1 MAKIKVDP
9 EKCKGCNFCVNV
21 CSFKVISPS
30 GKMNKKGLE
39 YVAVV
44 SADNCK
50 GCGLCAMM
58 CPDCCIEL
66 TED

>member
-1 MAKIKVDP
+1 MARIKVDA
-9 EKCKGCNFCVNV
+9 EKCKGCLFCVNV
-21 CSFKVISPS
+21 CSFKVLAHS
-30 GKMNKKGLE
+30 GRVNQKGLA